1 MRVRRATAK
10 SLRGQ
15 LRRIASRAIASSA
28 PSRAKGH
35 STPGAASGGGPA
47 REPPAP
53 SGDEGKACT
62 APVDLHEG
70 WAGRA
75 RCNDARVGR
84 RIPSGVARDALA
96 AGLAGAAC
104 SALPSTA
111 WALLRG
117 DDVLE
122 GARAVGVMVLPH
134 ERRTPVLLITAG
146 TVHLGISLAW
156 SAVIAAV
163 LPRRAEPAWGVAG
176 ALAIAALD
184 LAVIGR
190 RIPAIRALPQG
201 RQWADHVAYGLT
213 VGLVLR
219 ARRSG

>member
-1 MRVRRATAK
+1 M
-10 SLRGQ
+10 
-15 LRRIASRAIASSA
+15 
-28 PSRAKGH
+28 
-35 STPGAASGGGPA
+35 PGAASGGGPA

-62 APVDLHEG
+62 APVDLDEG
-70 WAGRA
+70 SAGGA

-84 RIPSGVARDALA
+84 PSRSGVAPDALA

-117 DDVLE
+117 DDALE

-134 ERRTPVLLITAG
+134 ERRTPVLLITAA

-163 LPRRAEPAWGVAG
+163 LPRRAAPAWAVAG
-176 ALAIAALD
+176 GVAIAALD

-201 RQWADHVAYGLT
+201 RQWADHVAYGLA

>member
-1 MRVRRATAK
+1 M
-10 SLRGQ
+10 
-15 LRRIASRAIASSA
+15 
-28 PSRAKGH
+28 
-35 STPGAASGGGPA
+35 
-47 REPPAP
+47 
-53 SGDEGKACT
+53 
-62 APVDLHEG
+62 
-70 WAGRA
+70 
-75 RCNDARVGR
+75 
-84 RIPSGVARDALA
+84 PSGVARDALA

-122 GARAVGVMVLPH
+122 GARALGVMVLPR

-176 ALAIAALD
+176 AMAIAALD